1 MALNLNIN
9 SLRFESLT
17 ENNLNNVHSMCQ
29 NNATFVS
36 HSLKTFENATLNSKY
51 FIPEFSIVALN
62 KNDEIIAFFMVAMK
76 KPYIFRKMRD
86 IATLKFF
93 IVHKEW
99 RLKGIGTYLYNLLLD
114 RVKNSKYKCYR
125 MKLDVMVSIP
135 DYWFPGLDPRHTE
148 ALFFLKKHGFKKK
161 HERIN
166 LCVDLEHF
174 PDVEPP
180 SELSDYK
187 ISRIVD
193 KDKNELVPLS
203 FMPKVYQMISW
214 PQEVA
219 SSFQNDPKTT
229 FIAQDIRNGKILGF
243 ATHSVGFPGA
253 FGPTGV
259 NKNIRGLGLGS
270 LLLKWCLWDLKQMG
284 FQQCIIRYVSENTA
298 YFYLKSVGAK
308 ICEIYWTM
316 ERRI

>member
-1 MALNLNIN
+1 MASNLNIK

-17 ENNLNNVHSMCQ
+17 ENNLKSVHSMCQ
-29 NNATFVS
+29 NNVSFVS
-36 HSLKTFENATLNSKY
+36 HSLKTFENTTLNSDY

-62 KNDEIIAFFMVAMK
+62 DNNDIIAFFMVVIK
-76 KPYIFRKMRD
+76 KPYVFRKLRN
-86 IATLKFF
+86 IVTLKFF
-93 IVHKEW
+93 VVNKKW
-99 RLKGIGTYLYNLLLD
+99 RLKGIGTYLYNELLL
-114 RVKNSKYKCYR
+114 RVKNSQYKCFR
-125 MKLDVMVSIP
+125 MKFDVMVSAP
-135 DYWFPGLDPRHTE
+135 DYWYPGLDPRQTE
-148 ALFFLKKHGFKKK
+148 AFFFLKKQGFKKK

-166 LCVDLEHF
+166 LCVDLEHAS
-174 PDVEPP
+174 DVKPP
-180 SELSDYK
+180 SEFKGYK

-203 FMPKVYQMISW
+203 FMPKIYQKAFW
-214 PQEVA
+214 PEEVA
-219 SSFQNDPKTT
+219 SSFQNDPKST
-229 FIAQDIRNGKILGF
+229 FIAQDVKNDKILGF

-259 NKNIRGLGLGS
+259 NNKIRGLGLGS

-284 FQQCIIRYVSENTA
+284 LKQSIIRWVRDDTA